1 MNFDVI
7 TPKTTPELLN
17 AIYANQANNFRIGA
31 GFTDLINQ
39 FKSQQTEGLILIN
52 LAQLKDDNFKLI
64 IENKTNFQIGAL
76 TTASEIIDN
85 KSIKENFPVLFQAAS
100 KLASTQI
107 RNVATVGG
115 NICNVSPSG
124 DMTAALISLKATCH
138 ILDCDGDE
146 RKELLSS
153 FIRGLKKT
161 SLTKKEII
169 KNITIP
175 KNTNHNIKSGFEKVG
190 SRKSMEISIVSL
202 AYHIQINNE
211 GKIID
216 AGVACGAVAP
226 TIPFTTSAC
235 DFLIGKN
242 MSNFSEID
250 KEQFAKKVLE
260 YANPISDIRASD
272 WYRKEVLFNIS
283 KTIFDI

>member
-1 MNFDVI
+1 MDFDVI
-7 TPKTTPELLN
+7 SPKTKPELLN
-17 AIYANQANNFRIGA
+17 AIKENQANNFRIGA

-39 FKSQQTEGLILIN
+39 FKSQETEGLILIN
-52 LAQLKDDNFKLI
+52 LAQLEDDDFKQI
-64 IENKTNFQIGAL
+64 RENKDSIRMGAL

-85 KSIKENFPVLFQAAS
+85 DLIKQNFPILHQAAS
-100 KLASTQI
+100 RLASTQI

-124 DMTAALISLKATCH
+124 DMTAALIALKATCH
-138 ILDCDGDE
+138 VLDCDGNE

-169 KNITIP
+169 KNISIP
-175 KNTNHNIKSGFEKVG
+175 KNTYPKIKSGYEKIG
-190 SRKSMEISIVSL
+190 SRKSMEIAIVSL
-202 AYHIQINNE
+202 GYHLQMDDD
-211 GKIID
+211 GKIFE

-226 TIPFTTSAC
+226 TIPFTTTAC
-235 DFLIGKN
+235 EFLIGKN
-242 MSNFSEID
+242 SNNISESD
-250 KEQFAKKVLE
+250 KEEFAKRVLD

-283 KTIFDI
+283 KTIFD